1 MRAHNP
7 SLSGVESIEG
17 DQETKA
23 VFTFVLADEHNTQDN
38 LIVFNYCWG
47 LMSSTV
53 YTEAYNEDFL

>member
-23 VFTFVLADEHNTQDN
+23 VFTFVLADEHNTQEMKGVGREV
-38 LIVFNYCWG
+38 VFISEGGEVWTAEG
-47 LMSSTV
+47 
-53 YTEAYNEDFL
+53 